1 MPMTAKSKFLFN
13 EDFAA
18 GESPTITVVEH
29 ERRRADAESQAF
41 RKGFAAGQEQ
51 ARSEA
56 SERIASA
63 LSLIAASFDR
73 LERAL
78 GAIEARLESEAVEVA
93 VAVASKL
100 ASTLIAR
107 EPLAELAALASESFR
122 HLVTTPQV
130 TVWVGADIYDAAKQK
145 LEEIAKACGFEG
157 RLTVQAEAGMA
168 PGDCRIEWNDGGVIR
183 DPAATRATIDEL
195 VARYMAAR
203 ATAANGD

>member
-1 MPMTAKSKFLFN
+1 MTAKAKFLFN

-18 GESPTITVVEH
+18 GESPTITIVEH
-29 ERRRADAESQAF
+29 ERRRADAESQAY

-51 ARSEA
+51 ARGEA

-63 LSLIAASFDR
+63 LAVIAASFDR

-100 ASTLIAR
+100 ASALVAR

-122 HLVTTPQV
+122 HLISTPQV
-130 TVWVGADIYDAAKQK
+130 TIWVGADIYDAAKQK
-145 LEEIAKACGFEG
+145 LEDIAQTCGFEG
-157 RLTVQAEAGMA
+157 RLTIQAEAGMA

-195 VARYMAAR
+195 VARYLAAR
-203 ATAANGD
+203 ATPADGG

>member
-100 ASTLIAR
+100 ASALIAR

-203 ATAANGD
+203 ATVANGD

>member
-100 ASTLIAR
+100 ASALIAR